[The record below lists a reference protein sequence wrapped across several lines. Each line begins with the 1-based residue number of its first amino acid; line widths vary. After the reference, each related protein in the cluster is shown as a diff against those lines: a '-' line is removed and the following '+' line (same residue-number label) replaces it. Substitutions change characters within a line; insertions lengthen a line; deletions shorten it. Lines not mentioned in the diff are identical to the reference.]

1 MLFKAGLP
9 TYKTLLVLLQIS
21 GGSMRGLSL
30 HEGLH
35 FHRHPGQLLHL
46 VLYLYDSNLL
56 ACFQREEGN
65 SLLKVF
71 DVQKERIFQEVNP
84 DRRLYHLV

>member
-1 MLFKAGLP
+1 
-9 TYKTLLVLLQIS
+9 
-21 GGSMRGLSL
+21 MRGLSL

-46 VLYLYDSNLL
+46 VLYLYDSYLL
-56 ACFQREEGN
+56 ACFQCEEGN